1 MKKDN
6 FTSFDF
12 ICLFTGIYASQK
24 NFEFDRDQ
32 LVDFIKE
39 CKDMQ
44 LFNNLLS
51 EFNIKTNGV
60 TYYSQELEE
69 EIQKLRLG
77 FILYT
82 ISPEKDST
90 IYIFEDT
97 PIDLLLKGRMNNY
110 DEMIEFITKLNTK
123 REESLLSKQ
132 L

>member
-1 MKKDN
+1 MEKDN

-24 NFEFDRDQ
+24 TFEFNRDQ
-32 LVDFIKE
+32 LVNFIKE
-39 CKDMQ
+39 CKDKK
-44 LFNNLLS
+44 LFSNLLTKI
-51 EFNIKTNGV
+51 NIKTNGV

-82 ISPEKDST
+82 IAPEKDST

-97 PIDLLLKGRMNNY
+97 PIDLLLKERMNYY
-110 DEMIEFITKLNTK
+110 DEMIEFISKFNLK
-123 REESLLSKQ
+123 KDESLSSRKL
-132 L
+132 